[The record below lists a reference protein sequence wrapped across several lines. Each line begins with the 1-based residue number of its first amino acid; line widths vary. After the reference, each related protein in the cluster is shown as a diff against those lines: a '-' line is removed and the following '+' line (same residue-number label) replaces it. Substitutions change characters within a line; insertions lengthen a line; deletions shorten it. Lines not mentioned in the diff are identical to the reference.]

1 VSERPAIA
9 RAGAAVLERDRVR
22 TRDTQS
28 SATAGRRRPKPRAF
42 DQPRFL
48 VFFTALVFVY
58 LFAPI
63 VVVFWFSFNSARSV
77 QVFRSFSL
85 TWYAK
90 LLQDSGILG
99 SLVASVEIAL
109 VTMVVS
115 TAIGTLLAFGL
126 VRARSRANRPT
137 DVLMLL
143 NLVSPEIVTG
153 IALLLVFSEA
163 GVYLFSWFGVRF
175 ELSLLTVM
183 LGHITFSI
191 AYVTI
196 IVRGRLAALNREV
209 EEAAL
214 DLGANYV
221 QAMRLVT
228 LPLLWPAIA
237 ASGMLVF
244 VMSFDDFVTSFFT
257 TGVGVQPLPLR
268 IYSMIHF
275 GVTPEINAVGTVMM
289 VITIVIVLVA
299 LRLFTRQQNARQQLA
314 FLAE

>member
-1 VSERPAIA
+1 MSDRATA
-9 RAGAAVLERDRVR
+9 HHAGAAVLDRDRVR
-22 TRDTQS
+22 AADVPVA
-28 SATAGRRRPKPRAF
+28 ATGRREPKPQAF

-48 VFFTALVFVY
+48 TVFTALVFVY

-63 VVVFWFSFNSARSV
+63 LVVFWFSFNSARSI

-90 LLQDSGILG
+90 LLQDPGIIG
-99 SLVASVEIAL
+99 SLVTSIEIAL
-109 VTMVVS
+109 VTMVVA

-126 VRARSRANRPT
+126 VRARSRASRPT
-137 DVLMLL
+137 DALMVL
-143 NLVSPEIVTG
+143 NLVSPEIATG
-153 IALLLVFSEA
+153 IAFLLLFSQLGFTL
-163 GVYLFSWFGVRF
+163 GVQ
-175 ELSLLTVM
+175 TVII
-183 LGHITFSI
+183 GHITFSI

-196 IVRGRLAALNREV
+196 IVRGRLSAINREV

-237 ASGMLVF
+237 AAGLLVF

-275 GVTPEINAVGTVMM
+275 GVTPEINAVGTLMM
-289 VITIVIVLVA
+289 VITIAIVLAA
-299 LRLFTRQQNARQQLA
+299 LALFTRQQNARRQLA

>member
-1 VSERPAIA
+1 MSDRPAMH

-22 TRDTQS
+22 TPDADS
-28 SATAGRRRPKPRAF
+28 SSTAGRRRPRPRAF

-48 VFFTALVFVY
+48 VLFTALVFVY

-63 VVVFWFSFNSARSV
+63 VVVFWYSFNSARSV

-90 LLQDSGILG
+90 LLQDTGILG
-99 SLVASVEIAL
+99 SLLASVEIAL
-109 VTMVVS
+109 VTMIVS

-126 VRARSRANRPT
+126 VRARSRANRPA

-163 GVYLFSWFGVRF
+163 GVYLFSWFGIRF

-196 IVRGRLAALNREV
+196 IVRGRLSALNREV

-275 GVTPEINAVGTVMM
+275 GVTPEINAVGSVMM
-289 VITIVIVLVA
+289 VITIAIVLVA

-314 FLAE
+314 FLAD

>member
-1 VSERPAIA
+1 MSDRITIHQ
-9 RAGAAVLERDRVR
+9 AGAAVLDRDRVR
-22 TRDTQS
+22 APGAPVAA
-28 SATAGRRRPKPRAF
+28 ATGRARPKPPAF

-48 VFFTALVFVY
+48 RLFTGLVFVY

-63 VVVFWFSFNSARSV
+63 LVVIWFSFNSARSL

-85 TWYAK
+85 MWYAR
-90 LLQDSGILG
+90 LFQDPGIVD
-99 SLVASVEIAL
+99 SLVASIRIAF
-109 VTMVVS
+109 VTMLVATV
-115 TAIGTLLAFGL
+115 IGTLLAFGL
-126 VRARSRANRPT
+126 VRARSRASRPT

-143 NLVSPEIVTG
+143 NLVSPEIVTA

-163 GVYLFSWFGVRF
+163 GGFLAQWGVQFG
-175 ELSLLTVM
+175 LSQVTVV

-228 LPLLWPAIA
+228 LPQLWPAIA

-257 TGVGVQPLPLR
+257 SGVDVQPLPLR

-275 GVTPEINAVGTVMM
+275 GVTPEINAVGTLMM
-289 VITIVIVLVA
+289 VITIVIVLAA
-299 LRLFTRQQNARQQLA
+299 LALFTRQQNARQQLA

>member
-1 VSERPAIA
+1 MSRRVSLH
-9 RAGAAVLERDRVR
+9 RAGAATLSRERVR
-22 TRDTQS
+22 GVD
-28 SATAGRRRPKPRAF
+28 APAVAAAGRRPTKPQAF

-48 VFFTALVFVY
+48 TLFTAIVFVY

-63 VVVFWFSFNSARSV
+63 LVVFWFSFNSARSI
-77 QVFRSFSL
+77 QVFRSFSFR
-85 TWYAK
+85 WYEQ
-90 LLQDSGILG
+90 LLQDQGIVG
-99 SLVASVEIAL
+99 SLLASVEIAL
-109 VTMVVS
+109 VTMVVA

-126 VRARSRANRPT
+126 VRARSRASRPT
-137 DVLMLL
+137 DALMIL
-143 NLVSPEIVTG
+143 NLVSPEIATG
-153 IALLLVFSEA
+153 IAFLLLFSQL
-163 GVYLFSWFGVRF
+163 GFTLGIQ
-175 ELSLLTVM
+175 TVII
-183 LGHITFSI
+183 GHITFSI

-196 IVRGRLAALNREV
+196 IVRGRLASLNREV

-221 QAMRLVT
+221 DAMRLVT

-237 ASGMLVF
+237 ASGLLVF

-275 GVTPEINAVGTVMM
+275 GVTPEINAVGTLMM
-289 VITIVIVLVA
+289 VITIVIVIAA
-299 LRLFTRQQNARQQLA
+299 LALFTRQQNARQQLA